1 MQTLHEKTNITL
13 KKYYSEPQFID
24 YTTQPSSQKSYPHFY
39 RRFNL
44 DEHEA
49 LSFIKNFGQATFTK
63 QYGKDEVTL
72 RTIPSAGG
80 LYPCEIYIQ
89 IRKVKGMLSGIYH
102 YEPLK
107 NSLTLIH
114 ELSNDG
120 LEVYFEEFKTAQQ
133 FIFLISC
140 VPFRTTW
147 KYEDRSIRY
156 LLLDC
161 GHQIGAINTACNLA
175 DLHPTLSTNFDKEK
189 LNSLFG
195 FDNKEYFMAALSIDL
210 EQEANIKPLRE
221 ALPFVPACD
230 YYLPH
235 PFIDDFFAH
244 YNKEENYTLALP
256 SLSSHINQ
264 EAIHTRRSCRAFKNE
279 SLCLSDFKTICTEV
293 FEFSASLGIEIFYI
307 NNNIEE
313 IPLGL
318 YKNVSCL
325 KEGDFR
331 QKAQE
336 LALNQALGGK
346 SAATLFFTVSKQLA
360 YAKSTILSAYL
371 AHMIYLKCSALNLEC
386 SAVGAYFDEE
396 CQTFLESSNNILYLI
411 CIGK

>member
-1 MQTLHEKTNITL
+1 MQTFHEKTNITL

-24 YTTQPSSQKSYPHFY
+24 YTTQPSSQKRYPHFY

-49 LSFIKNFGQATFTK
+49 LAFIRNFGKATFTK
-63 QYGKDEVTL
+63 QYGKTHVTL
-72 RTIPSAGG
+72 RTTPSAGG
-80 LYPCEIYIQ
+80 LYPCEIYVQ
-89 IRKVKGMLSGIYH
+89 IRKVKDMLSGIYH

-107 NSLTLIH
+107 NALTLIH

-120 LEVYFEEFKTAQQ
+120 LEVYFDAFTTAQQ

-140 VPFRTTW
+140 VPFRTVW

-156 LLLDC
+156 LLLDS
-161 GHQIGAINTACNLA
+161 GHQIGAVNTACNLA
-175 DLHPTLSTNFDKEK
+175 GFHPTLSTNFDKEK
-189 LNSLFG
+189 LNALFG
-195 FDNKEYFMAALSIDL
+195 FENKEYFVATLSIDL
-210 EQEANIKPLRE
+210 EQEVNIKPLRE

-235 PFIDDFFAH
+235 PFADDFFTH
-244 YNKEENYTLALP
+244 YNKEAPFSLALP
-256 SLSSHINQ
+256 SLCSLINQ
-264 EAIHTRRSCRAFKNE
+264 QAIDTRRSCRAFKNE
-279 SLCLSDFKTICTEV
+279 SLSLNDFKTICTEL

-313 IPLGL
+313 LPLGL
-318 YKNVSCL
+318 YKNVSCI

-336 LALNQALGGK
+336 LALYQALGAK
-346 SAATLFFTVSKQLA
+346 SAATLFFTVSKNKA
-360 YAKSTILSAYL
+360 YTQSTLLSAYL

-386 SAVGAYFDEE
+386 SAIGAYFDEE
-396 CQTFLESSNNILYLI
+396 CQTFLETTNDILYLI